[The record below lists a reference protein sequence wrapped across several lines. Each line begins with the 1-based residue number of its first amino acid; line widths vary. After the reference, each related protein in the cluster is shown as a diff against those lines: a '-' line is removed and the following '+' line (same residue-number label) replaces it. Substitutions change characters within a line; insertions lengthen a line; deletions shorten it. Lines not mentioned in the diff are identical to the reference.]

1 MKKYS
6 RIEDIL
12 IFQWKGN
19 FSIVDDI
26 NTAVK
31 SFNDSFENKTKVHAS
46 FDADECLVISNCHDY
61 GTLSLIVENNNYVIF
76 DSTDKQTPLNSYSE
90 KEFSNKFILI

>member
-1 MKKYS
+1 MKVYR

-12 IFQWKGN
+12 VFQWKGD
-19 FSIVDDI
+19 FLIVDEI
-26 NTAVK
+26 NSAVK
-31 SFNDSFENKTKVHAS
+31 SFNESLDNKIKIHAS
-46 FDADECLVISNCHDY
+46 FDADECLIISNCHDY

-76 DSTDKQTPLNSYSE
+76 DITDKQTPLNSYSE